1 MDCVVCSTVFNARI
15 SCRFES
21 WPPGCV
27 CGLRYFVAVAD
38 ALSFAQAFEALCV
51 ALPSL
56 SGRIGDMKSALQ
68 HRLSIRAI
76 PAALN
81 CPGTLLV

>member
-1 MDCVVCSTVFNARI
+1 MDCLACSTVFNALFPAGL
-15 SCRFES
+15 SHGH
-21 WPPGCV
+21 PDV

-51 ALPSL
+51 ALSSL
-56 SGRIGDMKSALQ
+56 GGRIGDMKSTLQ
-68 HRLSIRAI
+68 ERLSIRAI

-81 CPGTLLV
+81 RPGTLLV